1 MKLRIH
7 QLDPNRNLSGHEINW
22 IVQAASSYIDNV
34 LPLRSS
40 YSIGGKTLSV
50 PDLFSYYAIPANTGK
65 SSYQTNFVFTTNSL
79 TAPAL
84 ASCKNANPGA
94 FTSGCRKL
102 GIINYDGKSSQFEL
116 TQIAKKYLLNK
127 CLNESEYAIILL
139 SKQWVEKDGSFH
151 RPLLPV
157 LWDIINDKNYNFL
170 NDLNTPLDKT
180 LAIQPAYDTI
190 FKYLS
195 GSAFNN
201 VNDVVIPNRADILR
215 NALLT
220 AGLLSINSIN
230 CLEVPV
236 NAIDIWKDIKGKES
250 LFSNPVAYTD
260 FYEHLGSTKTGLC
273 EILQDQNLP
282 IYSKLYPNIHK
293 IISKEL
299 PSKDFNAPLQ
309 QIFYGAPGTGKSHKT
324 NEVAEKYDGTIRTT
338 FHPDSDYSTF
348 VGAYKPVEI
357 KEDLM
362 QTVWDF
368 ASKSAISIPVV
379 NNNGTKAS
387 KRSITYNFV
396 KQAFTKAYL
405 LAWKKYAEQNGGTR
419 TVSTMNKLTTRVS
432 HATRTTTGITYTFD
446 ESKVQLTSNEKNALI
461 NIDEFG
467 YDLDGYTC
475 LGELHK
481 KIKVIITDKPT
492 DEQLA
497 QFQSKITQKE
507 YDKIKK
513 KKEKLDKERASA
525 DGQTRDILLKQLNA
539 FGGILQRYQPD
550 GSGNYVADFSNLLG
564 LYSPEEKTVY
574 LFMDNIRNWKG
585 EENVELLSAVYVHE
599 MLHAYFHSASHYVKE
614 IEEAIVE
621 CLTLCFLKDYDDIT
635 ATNLFKYY
643 LKQVENKRYTPFGY
657 YAFGHYLYEYS
668 DVDWLTEYKGKH
680 HRITPGSPLL
690 DDYINSIKL
699 YYPFDN
705 EQETYKSL
713 YKIFVDFVEKKVSCN
728 DNNAQ
733 FLVVEEINRGNCA
746 QIFGDLF
753 QLLDRQNNGFSE
765 YPIEADADLQKA
777 IKKAFEEE
785 EEYKI
790 STPLDVDSV
799 LPNYKSVHGGTLSRD
814 IQDGHILLL
823 PNNLYIWATMNTSD
837 QSLFPM
843 DSAFKRRWDWVYVP
857 IAQGM
862 KKDMNGKE
870 TEEPLGWQIEID
882 DKHELI
888 DWWKFLQKVNAVIAK
903 LTSSEDKQ
911 LGYFFCKPDEEDK
924 KTISAKK
931 FVGKVIFYLW
941 NDILKDY
948 AFDDPI
954 CKKGTDQ
961 KETLY
966 FADFYIKQNELNIES
981 LITFFENL
989 DKEQPKI
996 DKKDVTL
1003 LSELKKNGNN
1013 EIEGEDEEAPSA
1025 PKREDATSQPEETET
1040 ENTEA

>member
-1 MKLRIH
+1 MARNKQIGPELKLYD
-7 QLDPNRNLSGHEINW
+7 LDTVAYLSPKNVMQNITLLKSFIDHDGITFAQKANLRLPIALERFAKNYKTSDILSLTSTTQANDTWLRKSGLLDSANGNYDLSPLAKAVLNHEISL
-22 IVQAASSYIDNV
+22 AE
-34 LPLRSS
+34 
-40 YSIGGKTLSV
+40 YS
-50 PDLFSYYAIPANTGK
+50 
-65 SSYQTNFVFTTNSL
+65 FVM
-79 TAPAL
+79 
-84 ASCKNANPGA
+84 
-94 FTSGCRKL
+94 
-102 GIINYDGKSSQFEL
+102 
-116 TQIAKKYLLNK
+116 
-127 CLNESEYAIILL
+127 L
-139 SKQWVEKDGSFH
+139 SKQWIYITDLSPAPKTYKRSLLAFIFDIFKKNKQISVNNFINIVNKEALNTYQNQSNTLKLSNQDAA
-151 RPLLPV
+151 RYLIEPLLMAEVMQVNNGNYELYP
-157 LWDIINDKNYNFL
+157 DISQI
-170 NDLNTPLDKT
+170 
-180 LAIQPAYDTI
+180 
-190 FKYLS
+190 
-195 GSAFNN
+195 
-201 VNDVVIPNRADILR
+201 ADEFIR
-215 NALLT
+215 N
-220 AGLLSINSIN
+220 
-230 CLEVPV
+230 
-236 NAIDIWKDIKGKES
+236 ES
-250 LFSNPVAYTD
+250 LLQKPNTLTFTETFWNDFSYGVFD
-260 FYEHLGSTKTGLC
+260 V
-273 EILQDQNLP
+273 P
-282 IYSKLYPNIHK
+282 ITTEFEKKYPNLFK
-293 IISKEL
+293 INLKHVTKVSNDE
-299 PSKDFNAPLQ
+299 PLQ

-324 NEVAEKYDGTIRTT
+324 NEVAEKYEGTIRTT

-348 VGAYKPVEI
+348 VGAYKPTEI
-357 KEDLM
+357 EEPQM
-362 QTVWDF
+362 QTIWDF
-368 ASKSAISIPVV
+368 TSKSAISIPVL
-379 NNNGTKAS
+379 NPDGSPAPK
-387 KRSITYNFV
+387 KKSITYNFV

-799 LPNYKSVHGGTLSRD
+799 LPNYKSAHGGTLSRD